1 MSLLPKNKTQKQDG
15 ALTPETSN
23 ERPTHKSIEQLL
35 SHIHIVHIVIAPEW
49 TDWIF
54 IDYPCFHGVNVTS
67 LHISGHS
74 KICDFANIAICNQN
88 IAGS

>member
-1 MSLLPKNKTQKQDG
+1 MSLLPKNTTQKQDG

-54 IDYPCFHGVNVTS
+54 IDYPGFHGVNVTS